1 MNLPD
6 THDHARALWGKL
18 LTNLGGTDS
27 ATADLRATIAAVL
40 ALLAA

>member
-6 THDHARALWGKL
+6 THDHERTLWGKL

-27 ATADLRATIAAVL
+27 ANADLRAQLAALL
-40 ALLAA
+40 ALLTA